1 MTDRSPADSLAESSG
16 KPLPLAGVKVV
27 DFGHT
32 VMGPSCAMILAD
44 LGADVVKV
52 EPVPNGEPTRHLKGF
67 GTGYFGY
74 FNRNKRS
81 IAVDLKTPEGRDIA
95 HRLVAEA
102 DVLVENFAPGTMERL
117 GLGADAL
124 ARVNPRLIY
133 ASLKGFLDGP
143 YAGRLALDEVVQMMT
158 GLAYMTGPS
167 GRPLRAGTSVVDI
180 TGGMF
185 AVIAILVALRE
196 RERIGKGQTV
206 ETALFETTVFLMGQH
221 LCYAAQADGPIP
233 PMPERVSAWAVY
245 ETFRTAD
252 GRPIFVGI
260 TTDSHW
266 ERFCAAIDR
275 PDLRDDPMFRT
286 NNDRIAARPRL
297 LPLLTALFGSLSM
310 EEAVSVCERARIPF
324 APIARPE
331 DLFEDPH
338 LRATGGLMPTTL
350 PNGVRT
356 ALPRLPIHVADT
368 DLTIRRD
375 PPRVGQDTRAVLA
388 ELGYGPAA
396 IQQLTGA
403 GIVVADHE
411 PDGNRQRLTG

>member
-1 MTDRSPADSLAESSG
+1 MSDQPPVQSPG
-16 KPLPLAGVKVV
+16 KKLPLAGVKIL

-44 LGADVVKV
+44 LGADVVKI

-81 IAVDLKTPEGRDIA
+81 VVVNLKTAEGRDIA
-95 HRLVAEA
+95 RRLVAEA
-102 DVLVENFAPGTMERL
+102 DVLVENFAPGTMQRL
-117 GLGADAL
+117 GLGAEAL

-196 RERIGKGQTV
+196 RERTGKGQTI

-221 LCYAAQADGPIP
+221 LCYAAQSDGPIP

-266 ERFCAAIDR
+266 ERFCAVIDR
-275 PDLRDDPMFRT
+275 PDLRDDPDFRT

-297 LPLLTALFGSLSM
+297 LPLLTGLFGSLSM
-310 EEAVSVCERARIPF
+310 DEAVSVCERARIPF

-331 DLFEDPH
+331 DLFDDPH

-356 ALPRLPIHVADT
+356 ALPRLPIHVADA
-368 DLTIRRD
+368 DLAIRRD

-396 IQQLTGA
+396 IEQLTEA
-403 GIVVADHE
+403 GIVVADSE
-411 PDGNRQRLTG
+411 PGSDRERLAG

>member
-1 MTDRSPADSLAESSG
+1 MTDQSLG
-16 KPLPLAGVKVV
+16 KKLPLVGVKIL

-44 LGADVVKV
+44 LGADVVKI

-81 IAVDLKTPEGRDIA
+81 VAVDLKTPEGRDIA

-196 RERIGKGQTV
+196 REQTGKGQTI
-206 ETALFETTVFLMGQH
+206 EAALFETTVFLMGQH
-221 LCYAAQADGPIP
+221 LCYAAQSDGPIP

-266 ERFCAAIDR
+266 ERFCAVIDR
-275 PDLRDDPMFRT
+275 PDLRDDPDFRT

-297 LPLLTALFGSLSM
+297 LPLLTGLFGSLSM
-310 EEAVSVCERARIPF
+310 DEAVSVCERARIPF

-356 ALPRLPIHVADT
+356 ALPRLPIHVADA
-368 DLTIRRD
+368 DLAIRRD

-388 ELGYGPAA
+388 ELGYGPAV
-396 IQQLTGA
+396 IEQLTEA
-403 GIVVADHE
+403 GIVVADSE
-411 PDGNRQRLTG
+411 TDRNQQRLAG